1 MEPEVHIIDKYFQEV
16 KRCFTMTNIQL
27 KGKKEIDL
35 LAISPTINQYYHI
48 ESRISTTFKLRLKAT
63 YTKDG
68 RCHKNGLDY
77 FQKEKFEHPTVRKK
91 IRELIGDIDYHK
103 VLVVWDTQDN
113 FAEMPTI
120 AEQQYGIE
128 IMGLRGMIHEFTHK
142 NITSGSRDDILRVL
156 ELVSHIQKEEKAFL
170 TRVNKLGERQRGS

>member
-1 MEPEVHIIDKYFQEV
+1 
-16 KRCFTMTNIQL
+16 MTNIQL

-35 LAISPTINQYYHI
+35 LAISPTINQRYHI
-48 ESRISTTFKLRLKAT
+48 ESRVSTTFKLRVKAT

-77 FQKEKFEHPTVRKK
+77 FDKEKFEHPTVKQR
-91 IRELIGDIDYHK
+91 IREVFGDVSYRK

-113 FAEMPTI
+113 FSELPKI
-120 AEQQYGIE
+120 SEQQYGIE

-170 TRVNKLGERQRGS
+170 RRLDKL